1 MHKNIRK
8 SNIKRDKR
16 GFRYRMKTKGGR
28 KIVNARRVGCCAAR
42 FATWRNRSRRG
53 P

>member
-28 KIVNARRVGCCAAR
+28 KIVN
-42 FATWRNRSRRG
+42 SRRRNKSKMPG
-53 P
+53 HKKARH